1 MSIGIVRFNTARGF
15 LIVPLLA
22 LVAWGLTMIY
32 STTFALT
39 RGETGFVEDFFMKR
53 QLVWL
58 AAGGIMAGILWQT
71 DYRKWERA
79 KLVSLILLALPLG
92 YLALASML
100 WSVPAARDF
109 VLQLPMIPFRYDRPL
124 NGAFRWLRIGSVSIQ
139 PSEFVKPL
147 LIFYLASHFRLPLR
161 TESLKRGVLAP
172 VLVCGSFLALTFAGR
187 DLSTTVIIAAIVGA
201 MLFIA
206 GMRLRYL
213 FALFLLGCFCV
224 GLVLMSSPF
233 RRKRVDDYFSQRD
246 QGGRGGNEQV
256 LQAQMA
262 MGSGGKAGLGF
273 TQSRFKRLGLPEAHT
288 DFIVAI
294 VGEEAGF
301 LGVTAVLLAY
311 VLMSSGIFWIA
322 TQAADP
328 FGHLICI
335 GVGLLFALQSFINV
349 SVVSGFC
356 PTTGVTA
363 PFLSYGGSSMVSC
376 LLCVGMVM
384 SVSRVAQREAD
395 TEGDGQQADSGLDR
409 RLNLQRE
416 GIQE

>member
-1 MSIGIVRFNTARGF
+1 MSIGIVRFNTARSF

-58 AAGGIMAGILWQT
+58 AVGGIMAGILWQM
-71 DYRKWERA
+71 DYRKWERG
-79 KLVSLILLALPLG
+79 KLIPLILLAIPLA

-100 WSVPAARDF
+100 WNIPAARDF
-109 VLQLPMIPFRYDRPL
+109 VLRLPMIPFRYERPL

-139 PSEFVKPL
+139 PSEFVKPM
-147 LIFYLASHFRLPLR
+147 LIFYLASQYRRPLR

-172 VLVCGSFLALTFAGR
+172 VFVCGSFLTLTFAGR
-187 DLSTTVIIAAIVGA
+187 DLSTTVIIGAIVGA

-213 FALFLLGCFCV
+213 FGLFLLGCVCV
-224 GLVLMSSPF
+224 VLVLASSPI
-233 RRKRVDDYFSQRD
+233 RRKRVDDYLSQRD

-311 VLMSSGIFWIA
+311 VLMSWGIFWIA
-322 TQAADP
+322 SQAADP

-335 GVGLLFALQSFINV
+335 GVGLLVSLQSFINV

-363 PFLSYGGSSMVSC
+363 PFLSYGGSSMISC

-384 SVSRVAQREAD
+384 SVSRVAQREAYAG
-395 TEGDGQQADSGLDR
+395 GDSPPADSGLDR

-416 GIQE
+416 EIQE

>member
-1 MSIGIVRFNTARGF
+1 MSIGIVRFNTARSF

-58 AAGGIMAGILWQT
+58 AVGGIMAGILWQM

-79 KLVSLILLALPLG
+79 KYISLILLALPLG
-92 YLALASML
+92 YLALASIL
-100 WSVPAARDF
+100 WSIPAARDF
-109 VLQLPMIPFRYDRPL
+109 ILQLPMIPFRYGRPL

-161 TESLKRGVLAP
+161 TENFKRGVLAP
-172 VLVCGSFLALTFAGR
+172 LLVCGSFLGLTFAGR
-187 DLSTTVIIAAIVGA
+187 DLSTTVIIGAIVGT

-213 FALFLLGCFCV
+213 FALFLLGCLFV

-233 RRKRVDDYFSQRD
+233 RRKRVADYLSQRD

-311 VLMSSGIFWIA
+311 VLMSAGIFWIA
-322 TQAADP
+322 AQAADP
-328 FGHLICI
+328 FGHLICT

-363 PFLSYGGSSMVSC
+363 PFLSYGGSSMISC

-384 SVSRVAQREAD
+384 SVSRVAQREAYAV
-395 TEGDGQQADSGLDR
+395 GDSPQADSGPDR
-409 RLNLQRE
+409 RLNLQRKE
-416 GIQE
+416 IQE

>member
-1 MSIGIVRFNTARGF
+1 MPAGIVRFNTARSLLLG
-15 LIVPLLA
+15 PLLA
-22 LVAWGLTMIY
+22 LSAWGVVMIY
-32 STTFALT
+32 STTFALS

-58 AAGGIMAGILWQT
+58 AIGGVLAIALWQV
-71 DYRKWERA
+71 DYRRWERA
-79 KLVSLILLALPLG
+79 GRFALILLAVPMA
-92 YLALASML
+92 YLALVSLL
-100 WSVPAARDF
+100 WHLEGMRETLLRMP
-109 VLQLPMIPFRYDRPL
+109 LIPYRYGRPL
-124 NGAFRWLRIGSVSIQ
+124 NGAFRWLRFGPVSVQ
-139 PSEFVKPL
+139 PSEFAKPL
-147 LIFYLASHFRLPLR
+147 IIFYLASYFRRPLR
-161 TESLKRGVLAP
+161 TESFKRGVLIP
-172 VLVCGSFLALTFAGR
+172 VAVCAAFLGLTYGGR
-187 DLSTTVIIAAIVGA
+187 DLSTTVIIGLIVGT

-213 FALFLLGCFCV
+213 IFLGLLGCLCV
-224 GLVLMSSPF
+224 GAVLMTSEV
-233 RRKRVDDYFSQRD
+233 RRRRVTGYLSQRE

-262 MGSGGKAGLGF
+262 MGSGGMAGLGF

-301 LGVTAVLLAY
+301 LGVMAVLLAY
-311 VLMSSGIFWIA
+311 ALMSGAIFWIA
-322 TQAADP
+322 SQAADP

-335 GVGLLFALQSFINV
+335 GVGLLIATQSFINIG
-349 SVVSGFC
+349 VVSGFM

-363 PFLSYGGSSMVSC
+363 PFLSYGGSSLISC

-384 SVSRVAQREAD
+384 SVSRVAQREAGAD
-395 TEGDGQQADSGLDR
+395 GEGRPPENGLDR

-416 GIQE
+416 DIKE